1 MNTYEITY
9 LSRTSGEPVLSK
21 VIIKTKALVNILKAD
36 IDQDR
41 GVMVI
46 NIIGTPEDARRVVQ
60 EFKKHDNVKIREIQ
74 RKISV
79 NRDTCID
86 CGACIGL
93 CPTNALNFDSKA
105 KLEIFEDK
113 CIQCKAC
120 VRACPMKA
128 LSIEE

>member
-21 VIIKTKALVNILKAD
+21 VILETKALVNILKAD

-46 NIIGTPEDARRVVQ
+46 HIIGGSEDAKKVVQ
-60 EFKKHDNVKIREIQ
+60 AFRKYDNVKIREI
-74 RKISV
+74 RKKISLS
-79 NRDTCID
+79 RDACID

-93 CPTNALNFDSKA
+93 CPTNALEFDAKA
-105 KLEIFEDK
+105 KLEIHEDK
-113 CIQCKAC
+113 CIQCRAC